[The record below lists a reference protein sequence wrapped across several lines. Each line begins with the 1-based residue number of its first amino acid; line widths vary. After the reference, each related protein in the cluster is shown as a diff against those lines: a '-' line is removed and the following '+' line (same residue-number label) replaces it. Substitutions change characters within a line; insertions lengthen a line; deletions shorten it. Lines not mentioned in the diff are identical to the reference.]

1 MMGKKNTEQQAQ
13 AFKNQWMLLASELEG
28 IYIEIDKLSKKS
40 PAARVSDLELA
51 GINDLVNLVK
61 QLLQSDPFIDKLK
74 PFVPAGENP
83 EYREGLI
90 VLRQMIQGMNRY
102 APQYKAIRT
111 K

>member
-1 MMGKKNTEQQAQ
+1 VGKKDKDQQAE
-13 AFKNQWMLLASELEG
+13 AFQNQWLLLASELEG

-40 PAARVSDLELA
+40 PAARISDLELA
-51 GINDLVNLVK
+51 GINDLVGLVK
-61 QLLQSDPFIDKLK
+61 NLLQSDPFIGKLR

-102 APQYKAIRT
+102 APQYKEIRT

>member
-1 MMGKKNTEQQAQ
+1 MGKKDKDQQAE
-13 AFKNQWMLLASELEG
+13 AFQNQWLLLASELEG

-40 PAARVSDLELA
+40 PAARISDLELA
-51 GINDLVNLVK
+51 SINDLVDLVK
-61 QLLQSDPFIDKLK
+61 NLLQADPFINKLR

-83 EYREGLI
+83 EYRESLI